1 MANNSQSVREELLQV
16 KRRMLADALAIRPRD
31 LRGLLDLSAPSIS
44 FILRG
49 ERRLSREE
57 LAKLM
62 SLIQRRIDQL
72 FG

>member
-1 MANNSQSVREELLQV
+1 MVNSTVVHELLEV
-16 KRRMLADALAIRPRD
+16 KRRMVIDGLSLKPRD

-49 ERRLSREE
+49 ERKLSPRER
-57 LAKLM
+57 AKLM
-62 SLIQRRIDQL
+62 VLVQRKIDLL